1 MSAAIASCA
10 ARLIS
15 MGAGKSGKP
24 CDKFTASYWMANR
37 VISRITDSVNCA
49 VLEESSGLMLAIRGE
64 FDGFI
69 FLATIQ
75 LAVNVSVARNYFN
88 IFARLGERNRVHKFS
103 EVPIRLTRG
112 PQSHAVFASI
122 VRGKRRFDTA
132 EIIFQ
137 TRHID
142 GAQPYVVIRVC
153 EERMRIFDF
162 CFLGHLPRRLGQ

>member
-24 CDKFTASYWMANR
+24 CDKFTALYWMANR

-49 VLEESSGLMLAIRGE
+49 VFEESSGLMFAVRGE

-75 LAVNVSVARNYFN
+75 LAINVCVTRDYFHILARF
-88 IFARLGERNRVHKFS
+88 GERDRVHKLS
-103 EVPIRLTRG
+103 EVAIRLTRG
-112 PQSHAVFASI
+112 PRSHAVFASI
-122 VRGKRRFDTA
+122 VRG
-132 EIIFQ
+132 
-137 TRHID
+137 
-142 GAQPYVVIRVC
+142 
-153 EERMRIFDF
+153 
-162 CFLGHLPRRLGQ
+162 